1 MDRPDIDET
10 VDWLQGRGYYG
21 DQITHQRIVDGQGA
35 ETEEISVSDPLSIA
49 LRQAG
54 IQDLYTHQVRAIESV
69 RNNKNVVVATPTA
82 SGKTLTYVVPAIE
95 HALENEGKTL
105 YIAPY
110 RALINDQSDTFQGF
124 ADELGFGTSIEL
136 GVQTGETSRTERRE
150 IRNSQ
155 PDVLLATI
163 DQLHLSLLPY
173 AHGKKHWRWL
183 FQQLDTVVID
193 EVHMYRGVFGSHA
206 SLILR
211 RLNRLCDYY
220 NASPQYIC
228 CSATIG
234 NPVEH
239 ASAVTGQDESTF
251 TLVDDDGS
259 TSGDRHWLFWN
270 PPIKNNGDDENQRA
284 PDPAVGPDGEVRAGH
299 DERSP
304 EQIATALSTGTNST
318 TESTDRSSEPA
329 DEVALPSHQEV
340 VGGER
345 RSHHVESVRLFCDL
359 VTKGYQT
366 LVFTAARQGTEQ
378 YVDWADKMLRE
389 RGQQELADNVHAYHA
404 ALNTDRR
411 LVLEEALRSGDAR
424 GVWSTNALELGIDIG
439 TLDVVL
445 LDGYPGTSMST
456 FQRAGRAGRGDD
468 ACLVVLVGADDPLDQ
483 YTMREPDELFETG
496 AERAAVNPYND
507 AIRPDH
513 IVCAASD
520 HFLSPDDETYFG
532 TDLPELVTE
541 AESIG
546 RLARVDSGD
555 RIQWRATDSDVQ
567 WNTNIRAIDD
577 REIALIDR
585 NRDEQ
590 LASLEF
596 GAAVR
601 DAHPDAIY
609 RHQKQTYRVVELDL
623 ESDRALLETTS
634 TPEYTR
640 ALREKSI
647 TIEDTY
653 QTSSTDDY
661 EMAAQATLG
670 KLTVED
676 TVTGYLRYSD
686 PSDESPQE
694 CEFDRPL
701 ESRSVETTGLFITIP
716 TDVEATISSQAE
728 SQDEYLSALHA
739 VEHALI
745 SLFPMEILCDR
756 GDIGGLSTVSHGQT
770 TGGTIFVHDG
780 HPGGAGL
787 TRQAFGQLDVLL
799 EKTLKLLRN
808 CSCRDGCPSCIHSP
822 HCGNANRSLDKQ
834 LAIQLLSEL
843 SSFSRSQEINS

>member
-1 MDRPDIDET
+1 MRNRPDIAET
-10 VDWLQGRGYYG
+10 VEWLRGRGYYG
-21 DQITHQRIVDGQGA
+21 GQIAHRRVVEGQSA
-35 ETEEISVSDPLSIA
+35 ETADIAVSDSLSVA
-49 LRQAG
+49 LQQEG
-54 IQDLYTHQVRAIESV
+54 ISSLYSHQVEAIEAV
-69 RNNKNVVVATPTA
+69 RSGENVVVATPTA
-82 SGKTLTYVVPAIE
+82 SGKTLTYVVPGIERAIE
-95 HALENEGKTL
+95 DAGKTL

-110 RALINDQSDTFQGF
+110 RALINDQADTFEEF
-124 ADELGFGTSIEL
+124 NNELGFGASIDV
-136 GVQTGETSRTERRE
+136 GVQTGETSRTVRKE
-150 IRNSQ
+150 IRQAQ
-155 PDVLLATI
+155 PDVLLTTI

-173 AHGKKHWRWL
+173 AHGKNHWRWL

-206 SLILR
+206 SLIFR

-239 ASAVTGQDESTF
+239 AATVTGQSEATF
-251 TLVDDDGS
+251 TLVDEDGS
-259 TSGDRHWLFWN
+259 ASGDRHWLFWN
-270 PPIKNNGDDENQRA
+270 PPLKEDADGDHA
-284 PDPAVGPDGEVRAGH
+284 ISDPAVGSDGAVRAGH
-299 DERSP
+299 DEQPP
-304 EQIATALSTGTNST
+304 EQIATALDTASNAE
-318 TESTDRSSEPA
+318 TESHVGSDDPSDSS
-329 DEVALPSHQEV
+329 DEIALPSHQEV

-359 VTKGYQT
+359 VTRGYQT

-378 YVDWADKMLRE
+378 YVDWADNMLRE
-389 RGQQELADNVHAYHA
+389 RGQHDLADSIHAYHA

-411 LVLEEALRSGDAR
+411 FELESELRSGDAR

-483 YTMREPDELFETG
+483 YTIREPGELFEGG
-496 AERAAVNPYND
+496 AEQAAVNPFND

-513 IVCAASD
+513 VVCAASD
-520 HFLSPDDETYFG
+520 HFLSPDDEEYFG
-532 TDLPELVTE
+532 SDLPEVVTE
-541 AESIG
+541 AEADD
-546 RLARVDSGD
+546 RLRRVESGN

-577 REIALIDR
+577 REIELIDR
-585 NRDEQ
+585 NRDEH

-623 ESDRALLETTS
+623 ETDRALLESTS
-634 TPEYTR
+634 TVEYTR
-640 ALREKSI
+640 ALREKSV

-653 QTSSTDDY
+653 QSPSVETH
-661 EMAAQATLG
+661 EMTAQATLG
-670 KLTVED
+670 ELTVEE
-676 TVTGYLRYSD
+676 TVTGYLLYSD
-686 PSDESPQE
+686 PSDDTPRE
-694 CEFDRPL
+694 CEFEQPL
-701 ESRSVETTGLFITIP
+701 ESRAIETTGLFVTVP
-716 TDVEATISSQAE
+716 SDVEANIVNQAE

-739 VEHALI
+739 IEHALI
-745 SLFPMEILCDR
+745 SLFPMEVLCDR

-770 TGGTIFVHDG
+770 TGGTIFIHDG

-787 TRQAFGQLDVLL
+787 TRQAFEQLDDLL
-799 EKTLKLLRN
+799 EKTLTLLQD
-808 CSCRDGCPSCIHSP
+808 CSCQEGCPSCIHSP
-822 HCGNANRSLDKQ
+822 HCGNANRNLNKQ
-834 LAIQLLSEL
+834 LAIQLLTEL
-843 SSFSRSQEINS
+843 Q

>member
-1 MDRPDIDET
+1 MKNRPDIEET
-10 VDWLQGRGYYG
+10 VEWLRGRGYYG
-21 DQITHQRIVDGQGA
+21 GQITHQQVEKGQSA
-35 ETEEISVSDPLSIA
+35 ETADIGVSDPLSIA
-49 LRQAG
+49 LRQSG
-54 IQDLYTHQVRAIESV
+54 ISSLYSHQVEAIEAVQSGE
-69 RNNKNVVVATPTA
+69 NVVVATPTA
-82 SGKTLTYVVPAIE
+82 SGKTLTYVVPGIERAIE
-95 HALENEGKTL
+95 STGKTL

-110 RALINDQSDTFQGF
+110 RALINDQADTFEAF
-124 ADELGFGTSIEL
+124 DTELGFGASIDI
-136 GVQTGETSRTERRE
+136 GVQTGETSRTARQE
-150 IRNSQ
+150 IRGSQ
-155 PDVLLATI
+155 PDVLLTTI

-173 AHGKKHWRWL
+173 AHGKNHWRWL

-206 SLILR
+206 SLIFR
-211 RLNRLCDYY
+211 RLNRLCDHY

-239 ASAVTGQDESTF
+239 AATVTGQDETTF
-251 TLVDDDGS
+251 RLVDDDGS
-259 TSGDRHWLFWN
+259 ASGDRHWLFWN
-270 PPIKNNGDDENQRA
+270 PPLKQDADEDRSI
-284 PDPAVGPDGEVRAGH
+284 PDPAVDADSTVRAGH
-299 DERSP
+299 DEHPP
-304 EQIATALSTGTNST
+304 EQIAAAIETAPNST
-318 TESTDRSSEPA
+318 TDSQAEPDESPEPS
-329 DEVALPSHQEV
+329 DEITLPSHQEV

-345 RSHHVESVRLFCDL
+345 QSNHVESVRLFCDL
-359 VTKGYQT
+359 VTRGYQT

-378 YVDWADKMLRE
+378 YVDWSDKMLRE
-389 RGQQELADNVHAYHA
+389 RGQHDLADSVHAYHA

-411 LVLEEALRSGDAR
+411 LELEEELRSGDAR

-456 FQRAGRAGRGDD
+456 FQRAGRAGRGED

-483 YTMREPDELFETG
+483 YTIREPEELFETG
-496 AERAAVNPYND
+496 AEQAAVNPTND

-513 IVCAASD
+513 VVCAASD
-520 HFLSPDDETYFG
+520 HFLSPDDEGYFG
-532 TDLPELVTE
+532 SDLSGVVTDAE
-541 AESIG
+541 AND
-546 RLARVDSGD
+546 RLRRVESGD

-577 REIALIDR
+577 REIDLIDR

-609 RHQKQTYRVVELDL
+609 RHQKQTYRVVDLDL
-623 ESDRALLETTS
+623 ESDQALLESTS
-634 TPEYTR
+634 TAEYTR
-640 ALREKSI
+640 TLREKSVA
-647 TIEDTY
+647 IEDTY
-653 QTSSTDDY
+653 HQSSVETH
-661 EMAAQATLG
+661 EMGAQATLG

-676 TVTGYLRYSD
+676 TVTGYLLYSN
-686 PSDESPQE
+686 PSDDTPRE
-694 CEFDRPL
+694 CEFEEPL
-701 ESRSVETTGLFITIP
+701 ESRAIETTGLFITVP
-716 TDVEATISSQAE
+716 GDVEAMIIDQAE

-739 VEHALI
+739 IEHALI
-745 SLFPMEILCDR
+745 SLFPMEVLCDR

-770 TGGTIFVHDG
+770 TSGTIFIHDG

-787 TRQAFGQLDVLL
+787 TRQAFDQLDVLL
-799 EKTLKLLRN
+799 EKTFKLLQD

-822 HCGNANRSLDKQ
+822 HCGNANRSLNKQ
-834 LAIQLLSEL
+834 LALQLLSE
-843 SSFSRSQEINS
+843 FQ